1 MVRIFAIGDLLMFF
15 TRTGRVLAWLA
26 IAMGCFG
33 IALALIALQTDDPS
47 AFMAEYF
54 GRKSTGTAIDQGI
67 YTIIFGIVVG
77 ILTDISRSVAKA
89 KTDAE

>member
-1 MVRIFAIGDLLMFF
+1 MFF
-15 TRTGRVLAWLA
+15 TRTGRILAWLA
-26 IAMGCFG
+26 IAMGCSM
-33 IALALIALQTDDPS
+33 IAIAVTALQTDDPS

-54 GRKSTGTAIDQGI
+54 GRKSTGKVIDRGI